1 MRVKGIAWLGARTD
15 RFGAMVRFA
24 REVLGLIEPSELK
37 PDAVAVFD
45 LPNGD
50 LFELFGPSDV
60 THAFMTCPVG
70 GFLVDDVEQARR
82 KWNRREL
89 SSSAPSIKPRTATRG
104 RTFAPRTGTSTRS
117 PAAGQGRPDR
127 RGREVM
133 KRESRFA
140 TPPGTA
146 DRFPDR
152 VRRSS
157 RKRSHPH
164 PAILPAWSPA
174 LAAWT

>member
-70 GFLVDDVEQARR
+70 GFLVDDVEQAREEMEQKGTVFIGPVYKASDGNSWAHFR
-82 KWNRREL
+82 
-89 SSSAPSIKPRTATRG
+89 APDGHVYEITSG
-104 RTFAPRTGTSTRS
+104 RPG
-117 PAAGQGRPDR
+117 AAGSAG
-127 RGREVM
+127 
-133 KRESRFA
+133 
-140 TPPGTA
+140 
-146 DRFPDR
+146 
-152 VRRSS
+152 
-157 RKRSHPH
+157 
-164 PAILPAWSPA
+164 
-174 LAAWT
+174 